1 MDTLSSMLIIIA
13 NLLLLFSRF
22 CNTANTLTLSQS
34 IRDGGTRTL
43 VSKDGSF
50 ELGFFSPGSSRNRY
64 VGIWYKN
71 IPVRTVVWVANR
83 NNPIND
89 SSGFLM
95 LDNTGN
101 FVLVSNNNSTVV
113 WSSNS
118 KKAAQSAMGELLDSG
133 NLVLR
138 DEKDAN
144 SGSYLWQSFDY
155 PSDTLL
161 PGMKLGW
168 DLRIG
173 LDRRLSAWKS
183 PDDPSSGDFTWGTQ
197 LQGNPELLMWK
208 GSKKYYRS
216 GPWNGIGFSGEAALR
231 INPLV
236 YFDFVD
242 DGEEVYYTYNLKN
255 KSLITRIVMNQ
266 STYFRQRYSW
276 NEINQTWV
284 LYSNVPRDYCD
295 TYNLCGAYGNCIF
308 SQSPVCECLEK
319 FTPKSPDSWNS
330 MDWTQGCVRNKPL
343 DCQKGDGFVK
353 YVGLKLPDATNSWVN
368 KTMNLKECRSECL
381 QNCSCMAYTATN
393 IKERSGCA
401 IWFGDLIDIKQF
413 PAAGQEIYIRM
424 NASESKAKAP
434 SKIKMAVGSALSIF
448 VACGILLVAYYI
460 FKRKAKL
467 IGGNREENDQIDS
480 GPKEDLELP
489 LFQFTTIANATNGF
503 SFNNKIGEGGFGPV
517 YKGTLEDGQEIA
529 AKTLS
534 RSSGQG
540 INEFKNEVI
549 LITKLQHRNLVKLLG
564 CCIQG
569 EEKIL
574 VYEYMPNKS
583 LDSFIFDQ
591 TRGKLLDW
599 SKRFSIICGIAR
611 GLLYL
616 HQDSRLRIVHRD
628 LKASNVLL
636 DKDMN
641 PKISDFGLARMFGG
655 DQTEGSTTRV
665 VGTYGYMA
673 PEYATDGLF
682 SVKSDVFSFGIL
694 MLEIISGKKS
704 RGFYHPDHSLSLI
717 GHAWRLW
724 KDGKPLD
731 LIEAFPGES
740 CNLSEVIMRCIN
752 ISLLCVQQHPDDR
765 PSMATVVW
773 MLGGENTLPQ
783 PKEPGFF
790 KGSGPFGPSSSSS
803 NIESYSNNEFTASLL
818 YPR

>member
-1 MDTLSSMLIIIA
+1 MDTTLSSMLIIIA

-71 IPVRTVVWVANR
+71 ISVRTVVWVANR

-101 FVLVSNNNSTVV
+101 LVLVSNNNSTVV

-138 DEKDAN
+138 DEKDVN

-155 PSDTLL
+155 PSDTML

-197 LQGNPELLMWK
+197 LQSNPELVIWK
-208 GSKKYYRS
+208 GSEKYFRS

-231 INPLV
+231 INPV
-236 YFDFVD
+236 FYFDFVD
-242 DGEEVYYTYNLKN
+242 NGEEVYYTYNLKN
-255 KSLITRIVMNQ
+255 KSLITRLVMNQ
-266 STYFRQRYSW
+266 TTGFLRQRYTW
-276 NEINQTWV
+276 NEISQTWE
-284 LYSNVPRDYCD
+284 LYAYVPRDYCD
-295 TYNLCGAYGNCIF
+295 NYNLCGAYGNCII

-319 FTPKSPDSWNS
+319 FTPKSPESWNS
-330 MDWTQGCVRNKPL
+330 MNWSQGCVRNKPL

-368 KTMNLKECRSECL
+368 KTMNLKECRSKCL
-381 QNCSCMAYTATN
+381 QNCSCMAYTATD

-401 IWFGDLIDIKQF
+401 IWFGDLIDIRQF
-413 PAAGQEIYIRM
+413 PDGGQEIYIRM
-424 NASESKAKAP
+424 NASESKAKAA
-434 SKIKMAVGSALSIF
+434 SKIKMEMGIALSIF
-448 VACGILLVAYYI
+448 VACGMLLVAYYI
-460 FKRKAKL
+460 FKRTEKL
-467 IGGNREENDQIDS
+467 KGGNREENDQIDS
-480 GPKEDLELP
+480 GPMEDMELP
-489 LFQFTTIANATNGF
+489 LFQFTTIAKATNGF
-503 SFNNKIGEGGFGPV
+503 SLNNKIGEGGFGPV

-529 AKTLS
+529 VKTLS

-540 INEFKNEVI
+540 LNEFKNEVI

-574 VYEYMPNKS
+574 VYEYMPNRS

-641 PKISDFGLARMFGG
+641 PKISDFGLARMVGG
-655 DQTEGSTTRV
+655 DQTEGNTTRV
-665 VGTYGYMA
+665 IGTYGYMA

-704 RGFYHPDHSLSLI
+704 RGFYHPDRSLSLTA
-717 GHAWRLW
+717 HAWRLW

-740 CNLSEVIMRCIN
+740 RNLSEVIMRCIN
-752 ISLLCVQQHPDDR
+752 ISLLCVQHHPDDR

-783 PKEPGFF
+783 PNEPGFF
-790 KGSGPFGPSSSSS
+790 KG
-803 NIESYSNNEFTASLL
+803 
-818 YPR
+818 